1 MNHHTLILLLCIPLL
16 SGCGTLVPQ
25 PQKGGGSRMTLPN
38 AIVQMDAPQNPET
51 PSRTTF
57 ERTSEV
63 STVIPR
69 GSQIG
74 EPFFTTVGTQQVF
87 MVRTIIPSEATTNI
101 TRNVEK
107 HTSEIG
113 TAQPDHARKSWG
125 AIAALESRMKSARWM
140 QVVGVLFLLGA
151 CAMFHPAAFV
161 AMGGS
166 RTIQMAVGGCGIGL
180 LVLPMV
186 IVGNETLLAV
196 LSFVSVALAGIYV
209 FALRHGQKAGEL
221 KALKEEVKP

>member
-1 MNHHTLILLLCIPLL
+1 MNLRHAILLLCIPILT
-16 SGCGTLVPQ
+16 GCGTLVPQ
-25 PQKGGGSRMTLPN
+25 PQKGGGSKMTLPN
-38 AIVQMDAPQNPET
+38 AMVQMEAPQNPET

-57 ERTSEV
+57 ERTAETQTVVPPHSE
-63 STVIPR
+63 IR
-69 GSQIG
+69 
-74 EPFFTTVGTQQVF
+74 EPVVLTVGTQQVVT
-87 MVRTIIPSEATTNI
+87 VRTFYPSEGTTNV
-101 TRNVEK
+101 TRSVER

-140 QVVGVLFLLGA
+140 QVVGVMFLLAA

-166 RTIQMAVGGCGIGL
+166 RTIQMAVGGVGIGL
-180 LVLPMV
+180 VVLPMV
-186 IVGNETLLAV
+186 VVGNETLLAV
-196 LSFVSVALAGIYV
+196 LSFAFIVAAAVYV

-221 KALKEEVKP
+221 KALKETP